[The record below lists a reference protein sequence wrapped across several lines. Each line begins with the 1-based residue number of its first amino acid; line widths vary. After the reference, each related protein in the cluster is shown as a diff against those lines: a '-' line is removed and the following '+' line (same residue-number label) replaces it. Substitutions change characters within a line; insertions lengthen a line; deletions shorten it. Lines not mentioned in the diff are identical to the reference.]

1 MFERPVRARFAAVHF
16 SLGDWVVAMRRRI
29 RFTSV
34 YLSVLAFATTMVL
47 VDTWPEPPD
56 TLIEWFLLF
65 VMIVPVTLIG
75 EWVSEGMLGS
85 TLASAMGRGGR
96 LPKLRW
102 SRIAYY
108 LTMCVL
114 FATTTVLIFEW
125 LTDD

>member
-1 MFERPVRARFAAVHF
+1 MRRPV
-16 SLGDWVVAMRRRI
+16 

-34 YLSVLAFATTMVL
+34 YLSVLVFATTMVL

-65 VMIVPVTLIG
+65 VMIIPVTLVG
-75 EWVSEGMLGS
+75 EWVSEGVLGS
-85 TLASAMGRGGR
+85 SLASALGRRGR

-114 FATTTVLIFEW
+114 FATITVLIFER